1 MGDRLAARRGT
12 ESAQRSRLAARTW
25 ERHTM
30 DTNQM
35 VRTFKTPVTLVL
47 LLALVYFT
55 ATWGWAALRE
65 PIAQRPAEPCVVQQ
79 IGPELTPE
87 HVYVQVFN
95 GSKSNGLAK
104 RLGSIL
110 SADGFKVYRRVNADR
125 DDYTRSVV
133 VGHSEDSP
141 EVILVRKALEN
152 VDFRADGRIDRTV
165 DVIIGSE
172 QPSAVEQPSLS
183 VPLPDGTACIPQI
196 STTDVSE

>member
-1 MGDRLAARRGT
+1 
-12 ESAQRSRLAARTW
+12 
-25 ERHTM
+25 M

-47 LLALVYFT
+47 LLALVYFA

-110 SADGFKVYRRVNADR
+110 SADGFKVYSRVNADR
-125 DDYTRSVV
+125 DDYPTSEI
-133 VGHSEDSP
+133 VGHSEDAP
-141 EVILVRKALEN
+141 EVVLVRQAFQ
-152 VDFRADGRIDRTV
+152 DIPFRADGRESRFV
-165 DVIIGSE
+165 DVIIGE
-172 QPSAVEQPSLS
+172 VQPVAAENPEFG
-183 VPLPDGTACIPQI
+183 VPLPDGKACLPDLKL
-196 STTDVSE
+196 TNTDG